1 MPETRASVAYM
12 ETGNA
17 RTPTPEEARTAL
29 AQADAEESATINRP
43 VPGWYFPVLA
53 ALVFVV
59 FSLNA
64 VEDSTGFM
72 RVGIAVLALT
82 LAAAAGWLIY
92 RVTLHQ
98 PGYKG
103 IHVQW
108 GPTIS
113 VAIIALA
120 FPVAALV
127 LDGLIGSW
135 VWIVAGAALA
145 VLILILGMSYQRRHR
160 RG

>member
-1 MPETRASVAYM
+1 M
-12 ETGNA
+12 ETSNA

-43 VPGWYFPVLA
+43 VPSWYYPVLS
-53 ALVFVV
+53 ALVFVL
-59 FSLNA
+59 FCLNA
-64 VEDSTGFM
+64 VDEPTGFI
-72 RVGIAVLALT
+72 RVGIGVLTLT
-82 LAAAAGWLIY
+82 LAAAVGWLVS
-92 RVTLHQ
+92 RVSFHQ

-103 IHVQW
+103 IRVQW
-108 GPTIS
+108 SPTTS

-120 FPVAALV
+120 FPVAALI

-135 VWIVAGAALA
+135 VWVVAGSALAALIL
-145 VLILILGMSYQRRHR
+145 VLGVSYQRRHR